1 MRADVQ
7 NLFVGIHMLYFAHER
22 DLTVS
27 EMQPE
32 LENLGYRVAER
43 EVKQEL
49 ERLCQENF
57 LTAHG
62 EGFSITGTG
71 IEEFKAI
78 QEKLQVLCTEVL
90 KPVKAAGASG

>member
-7 NLFVGIHMLYFAHER
+7 NLFIGIHMLYFAHER
-22 DLTVS
+22 DLTLT

-32 LENLGYRVAER
+32 LEDLGYRVAER

-49 ERLCQENF
+49 ERLTQENF

-62 EGFSITGTG
+62 EAFSITGTG

-78 QEKLQVLCTEVL
+78 QAKLGVLCSEVL
-90 KPVKAAGASG
+90 KPVKAAGTSG

>member
-1 MRADVQ
+1 
-7 NLFVGIHMLYFAHER
+7 MLYCAHDK
-22 DLTVS
+22 DLTIS

-32 LENLGYRVAER
+32 LEDLGYRVAER

-49 ERLCQENF
+49 ERLTQDNF

-62 EGFSITGTG
+62 EGYSITGTG

-78 QEKLQVLCTEVL
+78 RAKLQVLCSEVID
-90 KPVKAAGASG
+90 

>member
-7 NLFVGIHMLYFAHER
+7 NLFIGIHMLYQAHEK
-22 DLTVS
+22 DLTII
-27 EMQPE
+27 EMQPI
-32 LENLGYRVAER
+32 LEELGYRVAER

-49 ERLCQENF
+49 ERLTQENF

-62 EGFSITGTG
+62 EGYSITGTG

-78 QEKLQVLCTEVL
+78 QSKLKVLCTEVL
-90 KPVKAAGASG
+90 GPVKAAGTTG

>member
-7 NLFVGIHMLYFAHER
+7 NLFIGIHMLYCAQEK
-22 DLTVS
+22 DLTIS

-32 LENLGYRVAER
+32 LEDLGYRVAER

-49 ERLCQENF
+49 ERLTQDNF

-62 EGFSITGTG
+62 EGYSITGTG

-78 QEKLQVLCTEVL
+78 RAKLQVLYSEVIE
-90 KPVKAAGASG
+90 

>member
-7 NLFVGIHMLYFAHER
+7 NLFIGIHMLYCAHEK
-22 DLTVS
+22 DLTLA
-27 EMQPE
+27 EMLPE

-49 ERLCQENF
+49 ERLSQENF

-62 EGFSITGTG
+62 EAYSLTGTG

-78 QEKLQVLCTEVL
+78 QQKLQVLCTEVL
-90 KPVKAAGASG
+90 KPVRAAGASG

>member
-7 NLFVGIHMLYFAHER
+7 NMFIGIHMLYCAHER
-22 DLTVS
+22 DLTLL

-49 ERLCQENF
+49 ERLTQENF
-57 LTAHG
+57 LSAHG
-62 EGFSITGTG
+62 EAYSLTGTG

-78 QEKLQVLCTEVL
+78 QAKLQVLCTEVI
-90 KPVKAAGASG
+90 KPIKASN